1 MMTLE
6 ELIEAYPQK
15 HWCDKYIVE
24 IRLKHKWETEFRTI
38 REYVSF
44 VDDHYE
50 FEHDWN
56 EGQEYEYVG
65 IVALYDIPDDAFWRP
80 HLPGDLSGA
89 YPTQGT
95 IKQMSG
101 PDKWTVENTRT
112 RKVTECEIKKENEYD
127 KHN

>member
-1 MMTLE
+1 MTLE

-24 IRLKHKWETEFRTI
+24 IRLKHKWETEFSTI

-50 FEHDWN
+50 FDHDWN
-56 EGQEYEYVG
+56 EGQEYEFIG

-80 HLPGDLSGA
+80 HGI
-89 YPTQGT
+89 
-95 IKQMSG
+95 IKQVSG
-101 PDKWTVENTRT
+101 PDKWSVENAHTGKT
-112 RKVTECEIKKENEYD
+112 AECEIRKEGNDE
-127 KHN
+127 N